1 MTKILILIVLFLFLN
16 GCSADTKSGI
26 WDGKKEEKKI
36 LKNEEIL
43 FKKTNSFKK
52 ELNTNIKVNIDVNYS
67 SLDFINNLTNNSST
81 SATSSSKSKSK
92 TNKSKINFELTRI
105 GCVKEDF
112 STKLKIY
119 YKLENNYKK
128 SIKLIDLLLILSE

>member
-67 SLDFINNLTNNSST
+67 SLDFINNSNNNGILNYDGNLEEIDT
-81 SATSSSKSKSK
+81 VKF
-92 TNKSKINFELTRI
+92 SKIENFSL
-105 GCVKEDF
+105 
-112 STKLKIY
+112 LKP
-119 YKLENNYKK
+119 E
-128 SIKLIDLLLILSE
+128 LLITKKMKYFSLMAKATFLR